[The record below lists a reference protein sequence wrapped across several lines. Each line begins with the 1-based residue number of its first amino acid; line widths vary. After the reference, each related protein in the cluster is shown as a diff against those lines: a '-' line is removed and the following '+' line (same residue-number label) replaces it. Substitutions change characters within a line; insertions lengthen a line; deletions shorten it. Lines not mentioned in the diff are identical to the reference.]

1 MSMMEEKY
9 IYDTLR
15 EIVGAQ
21 NLVTDA
27 GELERYARDD
37 SFVKPLKPLCAVK
50 PATIE
55 EVQGI
60 VRMANRLSIALF
72 PYSSGTTY
80 QGAHIPTERGIT
92 LDLSRMNKVDLL
104 DTVARNAIIEPGV
117 TFEQLQKEAN
127 KVGLRVM
134 TPIGVPSSGSVLAT
148 YLECTPLYLW
158 PRYKTWETLTL
169 KMVLPTGEVMG
180 TGQMALPAS
189 ERPYNWTTNFA
200 VLNRLFFCAQGTL
213 GIGVKAAITLTNVP
227 WARKFI
233 FVPLEEIAKVGE
245 FSQKLMHQEA
255 HDEYF
260 ITNNLYL
267 ACLLAKEKGEIEDLK
282 IALPSWIIV
291 IGISGKEEAEVA
303 YKERD
308 INDVLHHFGLKG
320 REDLPG
326 LKDAQTRLVNE
337 IEHPKGML
345 NLRRYKGACNYI
357 ACMASKTQLKPL
369 YDLTLRVLNKQR
381 GASPE
386 LGWMIMPLN
395 FGGSYY
401 FEPNL
406 YHNPDD
412 REEHENT
419 REMFLRISRTFIHT
433 GGYFPR
439 PYPLWAEEVYFRIG
453 AYHRK
458 VKMVKEMLDPRNI
471 MNPGKL
477 ALK

>member
-1 MSMMEEKY
+1 MMEEKY
-9 IYDTLR
+9 IYETLQ
-15 EIVGAQ
+15 EIVGSG
-21 NLVTDA
+21 NLVTDPA
-27 GELERYARDD
+27 GLEKYAADG

-55 EVQGI
+55 EVQGV
-60 VRMANRLSIALF
+60 VRMANRLSLSLF

-92 LDLSRMNKVDLL
+92 VDVSRMNKIDLL

-127 KVGLRVM
+127 KAGLRVM
-134 TPIGVPSSGSVLAT
+134 TPIGVPASGSVLAT

-158 PRYKTWETLTL
+158 PRYKAWETLTL
-169 KMVLPTGEVMG
+169 KMVLPTGELMG
-180 TGQMALPAS
+180 TGQMALPDS

-227 WARKFI
+227 AARKFI
-233 FVPLEEIAKVGE
+233 FVALENLDKVSE
-245 FSQKLMHQEA
+245 FSQRLMHQEA
-255 HDEYF
+255 NDEYF
-260 ITNNLYL
+260 VADNLYF
-267 ACLLAKEKGEIEDLK
+267 ACLLARGKGEIEGLK
-282 IALPSWIIV
+282 NSLPQWTIV
-291 IGISGKEEAEVA
+291 IGISGNDEAEVV
-303 YKERD
+303 YKELD
-308 INDVLHHFGLKG
+308 IIDVLNQFGLKG
-320 REDLPG
+320 KEDVPG
-326 LKDAQTRLVNE
+326 LKDIQTRLADE

-345 NLRRYKGACNYI
+345 NQRRYKGACNYI
-357 ACMASKTQLKPL
+357 ACMASKTQVKPF
-369 YDLTLRVLNKQR
+369 YDLTLRTLK
-381 GASPE
+381 GSGDFSPK

-406 YHNPDD
+406 YHNPDN
-412 REEHENT
+412 REEHEGT
-419 REMFLRISRTFIHT
+419 RKAFLEISRTLIHA

-439 PYPLWAEEVYFRIG
+439 PYPLWAEEVYFRMG
-453 AYHRK
+453 TYHRK

-477 ALK
+477 ALP